1 MLAARLPHSRGHQG
15 VSGPKCR
22 SPRWAAFLGA
32 REAGHRGW
40 QLEPSM
46 ESAFRELTD
55 EASTGHWKDN
65 MGLLGP
71 TWWALKNYIEQ
82 PWLVWLSE
90 SSAGCQSMGL
100 QFDS

>member
-1 MLAARLPHSRGHQG
+1 
-15 VSGPKCR
+15 
-22 SPRWAAFLGA
+22 
-32 REAGHRGW
+32 
-40 QLEPSM
+40 M

-55 EASTGHWKDN
+55 EASPGHWKDN

-100 QFDS
+100 QFGSQSGHMPGLQARSPVGDAQEATTH